1 MGVKAFTDAIAAL
14 LVTDASFTAAITAL
28 IGTPVTRVL
37 RANTPWEQIG
47 AAQLPCFVIE
57 QSPGKASPWGTGDA
71 SGMTIGHAQQQF
83 ESDLD
88 VCLLWN
94 AQDREVAADQRAQL
108 PDLFASLLMRNP
120 QPGGIDAAWLQE
132 WLPDQGIR
140 HPLQCWVSHIRAE
153 YVIERTP

>member
-1 MGVKAFTDAIAAL
+1 MGVKAFTDGIAAL
-14 LVTDASFTAAITAL
+14 LVTDASFTAAISAL

-57 QSPGKASPWGTGDA
+57 QSPGKASPWATGDA
-71 SGMTIGHAQQQF
+71 SGMTIGHSQQQF
-83 ESDLD
+83 ESELD

-94 AQDREVAADQRAQL
+94 TQDREAAADQRAQL

-140 HPLQCWVSHIRAE
+140 HPLQCWVARIRAE
-153 YVIERTP
+153 YVIEKAP